1 MGLGRIGDG
10 IELGIGM
17 QCGIMEVVMHG
28 ASVDEDVGVP
38 EKELNDFNPQVFPVN
53 PGLNNMMNP
62 GLNNM
67 MSQHLGRCLKT

>member
-53 PGLNNMMNP
+53 PGLNNMM
-62 GLNNM
+62 
-67 MSQHLGRCLKT
+67 SQHLGRCLKT